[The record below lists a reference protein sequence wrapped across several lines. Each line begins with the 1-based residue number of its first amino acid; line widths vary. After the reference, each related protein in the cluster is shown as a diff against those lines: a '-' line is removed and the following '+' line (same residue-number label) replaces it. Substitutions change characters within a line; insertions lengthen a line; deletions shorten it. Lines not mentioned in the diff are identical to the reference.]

1 MQLSK
6 LQGAGWVKV
15 KGQKKKQK
23 KKTQKYNCLL
33 FHFGPKSIVSYI
45 YQTEISKLYY
55 KNKYKK
61 LMY

>member
-15 KGQKKKQK
+15 KGQKKQK
-23 KKTQKYNCLL
+23 KPQKYNCLL

-61 LMY
+61 LLY

>member
-15 KGQKKKQK
+15 KGKKKKQ